1 MIRLIKYDG
10 VSDKSVKAILT
21 GGGSSSSGSG
31 DIPTRGGESVSLDR
45 QIWG

>member
-21 GGGSSSSGSG
+21 GSGSSSGNG
-31 DIPTRGGESVSLDR
+31 DIPTRGGESATLDR